1 MIKKN
6 PSYRVTVF
14 YYDNKNE
21 LQQTVVEYPITCK
34 FNSQRGLFSQAN
46 KCSIELYNL
55 NATTRFAF
63 FKDALTLDKQNW
75 KYIKLEAGWNGQ
87 LSQIFYGK
95 ILQAYSSKSGGQT
108 DIITHIDCQPFDIFS
123 SQSSYTF
130 AAGTSYKEAYKTMA
144 SDLPNCQIG
153 NIGTLEG
160 TFKTQTTYE
169 GKTIDCLNEISGNNT
184 FVDNGVINT
193 IMSNEVIDV
202 PVPLVTDDNGLLSTP
217 IRRDASLTIKMLFEP
232 TLIVGQLLE
241 IKSNIQPIYNG
252 QYKVLGF
259 THDCLISPTQAG
271 QRITTVELWIAPLLT
286 ASNINTTNEQ
296 VTGGA
301 ATVNA
306 LKVKNEEVTPVT
318 EKEATGVRE
327 VYNYIQKN
335 GKAPHTHI
343 TKNIYWDEVVKYPSL
358 SYGKPTLSELENLY
372 YTSQRLQ
379 TFIDKYY
386 PGTKIQI
393 NSGWRSKGYNST
405 LKNAHPNSE
414 HLYGNAIDFK
424 VVGQDLEAVY
434 QNIIKYWEG
443 RRYKNGSF
451 GFIHVDRTAQ
461 RGIVA
466 DW

>member
-6 PSYRVTVF
+6 PFYRVTVF
-14 YYDNKNE
+14 YYDYKNE

-34 FNSQRGLFSQAN
+34 FNSQRGTFSQAN
-46 KCSIELYNL
+46 KCTIELYNL
-55 NATTRFAF
+55 NATTRGAF
-63 FKDALTLDKQNW
+63 FKDALTLDQQNW

-108 DIITHIDCQPFDIFS
+108 DIITHIDCQPFDIFT

-130 AAGTSYKEAYKTMA
+130 EAGTSYKGAYKTIA
-144 SDLPNCQIG
+144 PDLKNCQIG

-160 TFKTQTTYE
+160 TFKTQTTYD

-202 PVPLVTDDNGLLSTP
+202 PVPLVTDENGLLSTP

-241 IKSNIQPIYNG
+241 IKSRIQPVYNG

-286 ASNINTTNEQ
+286 ASDINLTDEKTTS
-296 VTGGA
+296 GA
-301 ATVNA
+301 APVNSFN
-306 LKVKNEEVTPVT
+306 KVKGEEITKAVETTAKWVKPVPNGYRVTDKYGMRMHPIYHRMILHDGIDINVRTGTPVYAADSGT
-318 EKEATGVRE
+318 VSVAGWVNGYGK
-327 VYNYIQKN
+327 YIQIEHAGHLSSFYAHLNEIKVRYRSKVKRGQIIGYSGNTGIGTGEHLHFGAKKN
-335 GKAPHTHI
+335 GKSIDPT
-343 TKNIYWDEVVKYPSL
+343 IYTGP
-358 SYGKPTLSELENLY
+358 
-372 YTSQRLQ
+372 
-379 TFIDKYY
+379 I
-386 PGTKIQI
+386 
-393 NSGWRSKGYNST
+393 
-405 LKNAHPNSE
+405 
-414 HLYGNAIDFK
+414 
-424 VVGQDLEAVY
+424 
-434 QNIIKYWEG
+434 
-443 RRYKNGSF
+443 
-451 GFIHVDRTAQ
+451 
-461 RGIVA
+461 
-466 DW
+466 